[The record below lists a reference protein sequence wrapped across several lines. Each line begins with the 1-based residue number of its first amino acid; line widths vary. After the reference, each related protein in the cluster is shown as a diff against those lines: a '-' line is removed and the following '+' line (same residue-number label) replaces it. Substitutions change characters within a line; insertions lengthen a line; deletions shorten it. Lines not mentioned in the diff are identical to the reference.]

1 MRPRTLSLVG
11 CLLAVG
17 LAFGAVAEEEVDLAR
32 LQREVGPLLAD
43 YQRGLRPR
51 ISSLK
56 RDGFAL
62 SVLREGITKVSSF
75 QRDHSLEQ
83 ARNKVAE
90 ARAFL
95 EKEGAPSDVAAR
107 SLGRVDDILRPPVA
121 SEPAEKTKARL
132 LAALEPFQTDL
143 LQRAAVLNAEADL
156 LRRFAAQLS
165 GLDAQARGELPGV
178 FRAFLDLSKIAIE
191 NEADA
196 GR

>member
-1 MRPRTLSLVG
+1 MRRILAALPIVFLFSAAASLG
-11 CLLAVG
+11 
-17 LAFGAVAEEEVDLAR
+17 AEEEVDLVR

-43 YQRGLRPR
+43 YERGLRPR

-56 RDGFAL
+56 RDGYAL
-62 SVLREGITKVSSF
+62 GVLREGIKRVSPF
-75 QRDHSLEQ
+75 QRDFSLEQ

-95 EKEGAPSDVAAR
+95 EKEGSLSEVAAR
-107 SLGRVDDILRPPVA
+107 SLGRVDDILRPPVV

-143 LQRAAVLNAEADL
+143 LQRATVLNAEANT

-165 GLDAQARGELPGV
+165 GLDAQARGELPEV